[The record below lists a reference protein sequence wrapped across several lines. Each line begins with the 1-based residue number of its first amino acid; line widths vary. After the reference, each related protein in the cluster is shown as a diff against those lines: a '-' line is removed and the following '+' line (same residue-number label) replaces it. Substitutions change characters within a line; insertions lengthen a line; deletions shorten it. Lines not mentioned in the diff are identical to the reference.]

1 MVNYKNMS
9 VSQEDFLKTV
19 YHIIFDERSEATA
32 SELAKRLSISNA
44 AVTDMARKL
53 SAQGDI
59 TYVKYKAITLT
70 AKGKKRAVDMIR
82 KHRIWETF
90 LHRVL
95 GFSSGSV
102 HKEAERLEHSTSDIL
117 IEKLDEYLGRPE
129 YDPHGDPIPGREGK
143 MPQQPGSLL
152 LIDCDPGKYTILR
165 LQHRSPE
172 ISSFLN
178 ENGFELNKELTVINR
193 MKQNNSIAIKIDNRS
208 IVLNESLAGQ
218 IHVKKK

>member
-1 MVNYKNMS
+1 MS

-19 YHIIFDERSEATA
+19 YHIIFDERTEATA
-32 SELAKRLSISNA
+32 SELARRLSISNA

-70 AKGKKRAVDMIR
+70 VKGKKRAIDLIR

-95 GFSSGSV
+95 GFTSGSV
-102 HKEAERLEHSTSDIL
+102 HKEAELLEHSTSDTL

-143 MPQQPGSLL
+143 MPEQPGSLL
-152 LIDCDPGKYTILR
+152 LKDCDPGKYTILR
-165 LQHRSPE
+165 LQHRSPG
-172 ISSFLN
+172 ISSFLV
-178 ENGFELNKELTVINR
+178 ENGFDLEKEIKVI
-193 MKQNNSIAIKIDNRS
+193 KKLEQDNSIVLNIDNRS
-208 IVLNESLAGQ
+208 IVLNESLASQ
-218 IHVKKK
+218 IHVKKIVDHGP